1 MRRAAPTFSQVCVD
15 AGITQGAD
23 HGVGAPIGILNLFA
37 RTDVCRVDRIALRAD
52 THEQV
57 VRLDVSVYVL
67 SRMNV
72 LEARNELIREQQ
84 HSLQGELP
92 SAVVEEVLQTGSQEL
107 ECHHPVLAFRAV
119 PVYSWDAVCA
129 IKVFVDLDL
138 VFELRRADLV
148 VLEFER
154 DFFAGFKVMACTHQ
168 PSLRKHSEYAL
179 TLVHFAI
186 RATTEANV
194 QLICVSYKHRLHGK
208 EEGNMSTTT
217 KLCLL
222 NEYGKL
228 AIVTCRNMERM
239 KR

>member
-37 RTDVCRVDRIALRAD
+37 QTDVCRVDRIALRAD

-154 DFFAGFKVMACTHQ
+154 DFFAGFKVMA
-168 PSLRKHSEYAL
+168 
-179 TLVHFAI
+179 LVHFAI